1 MLKLIAIYMFVV
13 TPFMHGHAQ
22 TTMSYAVH
30 ANIIYH
36 FTKYVD
42 WPEAKKLDDF
52 IIGIVGHSPIFIELK
67 KISVNKMAG
76 TQRIVV
82 KKFPAS
88 QETFD
93 CHILFISEDESTSLK
108 RITKRTEGKPVLLV
122 SEAEG
127 AASRGT
133 CINFTIVSDRL
144 TLEINKSNIQQR
156 KLNLASELLKLGVI
170 VK

>member
-1 MLKLIAIYMFVV
+1 
-13 TPFMHGHAQ
+13 MHGHGQ
-22 TTMSYAVH
+22 TTMNYAVY

-42 WPEAKKLDDF
+42 WPEAKKSGDF
-52 IIGIVGHSPIFIELK
+52 IIGIVGDSPIFNELK

-76 TQRIVV
+76 TQSIVV
-82 KKFPAS
+82 EKVPAS
-88 QETFD
+88 LETFD

-108 RITKRTEGKPVLLV
+108 KIVKRTEGKPVLLV
-122 SEAEG
+122 SESEG
-127 AASRGT
+127 AASRGA
-133 CINFTIVSDRL
+133 CINFTIVSERL

-156 KLNLASELLKLGVI
+156 KLNIASELLKLGVI